1 MSKTEY
7 KYDENSLLALYEELE
22 VRFGPALAQSIVDE
36 IKKVNEGDQDN
47 DQDYMAIK
55 ALSEVVELFR
65 REAKHALKTLKAA
78 KGCSKN
84 LPEDIPSLAGER
96 ARRDLERKLAC
107 YHVAQ
112 KGFYTLYRRALK
124 NMEFPHQKKYQKVW
138 MPETMSKAA

>member
-7 KYDENSLLALYEELE
+7 KYDENGLLALYEELE

-36 IKKVNEGDQDN
+36 IKKVNASDQGN
-47 DQDYMAIK
+47 DQDYMAVK

-65 REAKHALKTLKAA
+65 REARHALKALKAVRRGIA
-78 KGCSKN
+78 KD
-84 LPEDIPSLAGER
+84 LPESIPSLAGEC

-112 KGFYTLYRRALK
+112 KAFYTLYRRALK
-124 NMEFPHQKKYQKVW
+124 EIEYPGKKYQTVHL
-138 MPETMSKAA
+138 PEMMSKAA